1 MPSSR
6 TPEGDQNVCRVCG
19 HSFCLDPSR
28 PPGDAPCPHCG
39 TLHWFIEPVV
49 RPSLIADRSSLQG
62 QLVPC
67 ELGDPIPLLKP
78 KLLVGRNAHCD
89 IVLEFPNISARH
101 CLLELLNGYWHVRD
115 LRSRNGIKV
124 NGLRCDTRWLLPG
137 DEISIARHRY
147 EVQYLPPAD
156 ARMPGDS
163 DS

>member
-1 MPSSR
+1 
-6 TPEGDQNVCRVCG
+6 V
-19 HSFCLDPSR
+19 
-28 PPGDAPCPHCG
+28 
-39 TLHWFIEPVV
+39 
-49 RPSLIADRSSLQG
+49 QG

-78 KLLVGRNAHCD
+78 KLLVGRKSNCD
-89 IVLEFPNISARH
+89 IILDYPNISGLH
-101 CLLELLNGYWHVRD
+101 CLLERLNGYWHVRD